1 MIDAQ
6 TPLVDT
12 ACFERSFIGALLNGD
27 TRATDSELRAADFT
41 DALCA
46 RVFGAALTLEA
57 RGKVC
62 DLVTLSDF
70 CQDLDASALV
80 ELAQEA
86 APVASLAAQHAR
98 SIREAAERRAVRA
111 AALRLAQDAADPEK
125 PLSELLD
132 STRARLD
139 TLAGALPS
147 SGATDGVDAMCRFFE
162 NLSKGP
168 VEPVV
173 QFGFPKI
180 DGKLCI
186 AGGKLIVIG
195 ARPSVGKTSLL
206 LHLAYNA
213 ISAGRRV
220 LIASLEMPESA
231 IVGRL
236 MARAS
241 GVSVHNIDTRRLS
254 DEDLVSLYE
263 FCPLLPADRFRIADA
278 DTVQTPNDVRR
289 EALRMRA
296 DGGLDL
302 IVVDYLQLM
311 TPGQKAGNR
320 TEAVGIISRGLKLLS
335 LELDVPVLTAS
346 QLNRASEKNDAPLL
360 CDLRESGSIEQDADA
375 VLLLHAPNEK
385 EKPDRALTIAKN
397 RQGACGGA
405 PLLFDG
411 ARMLFSIDERK
422 EANRR

>member
-1 MIDAQ
+1 MTDAQ
-6 TPLVDT
+6 TSLAAT
-12 ACFERSFIGALLNGD
+12 ARFERSFIGALLNGD
-27 TRATDSELRAADFT
+27 TRASDSELRVADFT
-41 DALCA
+41 DTLCA

-57 RGKVC
+57 RGQAC
-62 DLVTLSDF
+62 DLVTVTDF
-70 CQDLDASALV
+70 CPDLDASALV

-98 SIREAAERRAVRA
+98 SIREAAQRRAVRA
-111 AALRLAQDAADPEK
+111 AALELAQKATEPDR

-132 STRARLD
+132 GMRARLD
-139 TLAGALPS
+139 SLAGALPS
-147 SGATDGVDAMCRFFE
+147 SGAVSGVDAMCRFFE

-213 ISAGRRV
+213 ISTGRRV
-220 LIASLEMPESA
+220 LIASLETPESA

-241 GVSVHNIDTRRLS
+241 GVSAYSIDTRRLS
-254 DEDLVSLYE
+254 DDDIVRLYD
-263 FCPLLPADRFRIADA
+263 FCPLLPSDNFRIAEA
-278 DTVQTPNDVRR
+278 DKVQTPNDVRR

-311 TPGQKAGNR
+311 TPGQRAGNR
-320 TEAVGIISRGLKLLS
+320 TEAVGIISRGLKLLAM
-335 LELDVPVLTAS
+335 ELGVPVLTAS

-405 PLLFDG
+405 HLLFDG
-411 ARMLFSIDERK
+411 ARMMFSVDDRK